1 MISRTPLLLALVI
14 AYSGCAT
21 LPQSDEPNLDRARRL
36 SMDYLARHHA
46 PLPRGYTI
54 DVKKS
59 EFIPELQPLRTIYVT
74 EIYVPRHGKRVLRYT
89 FTVDPGSWVVEDFN
103 DYRTGT
109 PLH

>member
-1 MISRTPLLLALVI
+1 
-14 AYSGCAT
+14 
-21 LPQSDEPNLDRARRL
+21 
-36 SMDYLARHHA
+36 MDYLGRHRA
-46 PLPRGYTI
+46 SLPPGYSV

-59 EFIPELQPLRTIYVT
+59 EFIAEMQAPWPIYVT

-89 FTVDPGSWVVEDFN
+89 VTVDPRSWTVDDFN